1 MTPEAVDHLM
11 DVLAEDNEEA
21 IRFVGL
27 DEAVIG
33 IANQHAGLKPVLCYS
48 ERRIL
53 DTLAKK
59 QFQDA
64 EDPDEAAREWYGV
77 NIQCLAVGQGTPV
90 IISDEDYEDVAFH
103 HQEAQPID
111 GEGSATD

>member
-11 DVLAEDNEEA
+11 DLLAEENEEA
-21 IRFVGL
+21 IRFTGL

-53 DTLAKK
+53 EVLASK
-59 QFQDA
+59 QFKDT
-64 EDPDEAAREWYGV
+64 EDPDESAQEWYGF
-77 NIQCLAVGQGTPV
+77 NIQCLAVGAGTPV
-90 IISDEDYEDVAFH
+90 IISDEEYEHASFQPEPH
-103 HQEAQPID
+103 PID